1 MKTSKFLIQKV
12 LLQTKRFILPALVG
26 VGLLAG
32 AGLVQGGETVPYK
45 SKVSGHLTFTPS
57 GGFTI
62 EETGIGTH
70 LGNFTLVGATDASG
84 ILWFTLTAANGDQVL
99 GVLVDAA
106 LDLSWVEL
114 VIYDGTGRF
123 EGATG
128 NITGIVTMDWSTLAY
143 TAVGSGSITT
153 VGSNKK

>member
-1 MKTSKFLIQKV
+1 M
-12 LLQTKRFILPALVG
+12 LLG
-26 VGLLAG
+26 VGLLVG
-32 AGLVQGGETVPYK
+32 AGLVEGGETVPYK

-70 LGNFTLVGATDASG
+70 LGNFTLVGATDAQG
-84 ILWFTLTAANGDQVL
+84 IFWFTLTAASGDQVL

-106 LDLSWVEL
+106 LDLAWVEF

-128 NITGIVTMDWSTLAY
+128 NITGIVTMDWSKLAY
-143 TAVGSGSITT
+143 TAVGTGSITT
-153 VGSNKK
+153 VGSGKK